1 MVPSKE
7 SSLSSISR
15 RKAMQQKTNIQETQ
29 LHNCEDEAIHLIE
42 SVQSFGYVIA
52 INPDTKKVQVFS
64 ENIKDLFK
72 VEIVA
77 GETLVTELIDIPSPD
92 APTFQTI
99 YETVK
104 GGNVRHAY
112 QWKFSKNAL
121 WLDDWEK
128 EGSGVAFDS
137 NGLLVIELEPTPQ
150 LSYEAAQK
158 WVPMDVDI
166 RTLLPDVDGSET
178 IGDVADSIAAVFKQ
192 YIGFDSVMVYQ
203 FDKAYCGE
211 VIGEAKQSPSRS
223 FKGLKF
229 PASDIPSQAR
239 ELYLK
244 NRVRC
249 VFDVEE
255 KPIGLIPALEASERP
270 PLDLSMSMVRS
281 VSPVHITYLKNMGIR
296 SSFSVSLVF
305 EGKLWGLLACHNSQP
320 KYIDQKK
327 RLVCE
332 SLGHLYAWQLHTKGL
347 HTKKEQ
353 FQIRQRKLNNIVHQ
367 LTSYGNPLEAIS
379 QKEKGLLD
387 VANACGMAVITPVDK
402 YLVGKTPSSDTLTAL
417 LDKLV
422 IVDSEESIAINKLAE
437 EVSDNCELNGIRG
450 MYISCVSAKL
460 GYYTVWF
467 REPLDKTIRW
477 AGRDAAKKG
486 VGKSLTPR
494 NSFDMYLQSVADESI
509 EWTEDDQLIIE
520 GFDHLFI
527 PYALSLK
534 ASLDKQVSKLE
545 ELDKAKDQFLA
556 SISHELRSPL
566 NSIVGWTDLALMDVG
581 NVERMTDALGV
592 IKRAAST
599 QAALINDILDLSRI
613 ISGTMKLS
621 THSLNI
627 ADSISEVA
635 KSFEAGFASKNIK
648 LSIHCE
654 DKHTQILGDNLRIKQ
669 VINNLLS
676 NSLKFT
682 SKGGTVHVRG
692 RREHSNYLIR
702 VKDNGKG
709 MTPEQI
715 THVFDRFYQGKSEHN
730 KHGLGLG
737 LSIVKSLVEMHGGEI
752 YAESDGP
759 NTGTAF
765 YVTLPIAPLS
775 LHDDIIE
782 TKNSKISDLTES
794 LRLNGLRI
802 LIAED
807 EQDAR
812 DFIKLFLEANG
823 ARVNVVKNGLLA
835 WKEINDM
842 PEAFDLLLSDIG
854 MPEMDGLGLVTKV
867 RASVIP
873 EIAALKAVALTAYA
887 YTSDRVKALKA
898 GFNNY
903 VSKPVDGEELL
914 TILEMYLPEDTH

>member
-1 MVPSKE
+1 MHQNHISQ
-7 SSLSSISR
+7 SSL
-15 RKAMQQKTNIQETQ
+15 Q
-29 LHNCEDEAIHLIE
+29 NCEDEAIHLIE

-92 APTFQTI
+92 APTFKTI
-99 YETVK
+99 HNALK
-104 GGNVRHAY
+104 GESVRHAY
-112 QWKFSKNAL
+112 QWKFAKNAL
-121 WLDDWEK
+121 WLDNWEK

-150 LSYEAAQK
+150 LSYEAAQQ

-166 RTLLPDVDGSET
+166 RALLPNVDDKES
-178 IGDVADSIAAVFKQ
+178 IGDVADAIAKVFKQ

-203 FDKAYCGE
+203 FDDAYCGE
-211 VIGEAKQSPSRS
+211 VIGEACESISRS

-229 PASDIPSQAR
+229 PASDIPKQAR

-255 KPIGLIPALEASERP
+255 QPTPLQPSILEAERP

-281 VSPVHITYLKNMGIR
+281 VSPVHIEYLKNMGIR

-305 EGKLWGLLACHNSQP
+305 EGKLWGLLACHNSEP

-332 SLGHLYAWQLHTKGL
+332 SLGHLYAWQMHTKALHTR
-347 HTKKEQ
+347 KEQ
-353 FQIRQRKLNNIVHQ
+353 FQMRQRKLNNIVHQ
-367 LTSYGNPLEAIS
+367 LTSYSNPLEAIS
-379 QKEKGLLD
+379 QKETALLD
-387 VANACGMAVITPVDK
+387 VADACGMAVITPTGN
-402 YLVGKTPSSDTLTAL
+402 YYVGKTPSEKTLTQL
-417 LDKLV
+417 LNKYS
-422 IVDSEESIAINKLAE
+422 IIDSEQSLAVNRLAN
-437 EVSDNCELNGIRG
+437 EVSDGCALNGIRG

-460 GYYTVWF
+460 GYFTVWF
-467 REPLDKTIRW
+467 REQRDKTIRW
-477 AGRDAAKKG
+477 AGKEAAKKD

-494 NSFDMYLQSVADESI
+494 NSFDMYLQSVADESV
-509 EWTEDDQLIIE
+509 EWSEDDKLIIE

-534 ASLDKQVSKLE
+534 ASLDKQISKLE

-566 NSIVGWTDLALMDVG
+566 NSIVGWTDLALMDVS
-581 NVERMTDALGV
+581 NVDRMTDALGV

-627 ADSISEVA
+627 ASSISEVA
-635 KSFEAGFASKNIK
+635 KSFEAGFASKNIQ
-648 LSIHCE
+648 LSISCE
-654 DKHTQILGDNLRIKQ
+654 DEHTQILGDNLRIKQ

-676 NSLKFT
+676 NALKFT

-692 RREHSNYLIR
+692 RREHSNYTLR

-709 MTPEQI
+709 MTQEQVA
-715 THVFDRFYQGKSEHN
+715 HVFERFYQGKDSHN

-752 YAESDGP
+752 QAHSDGP
-759 NTGTAF
+759 NTGTSF
-765 YVTLPIAPLS
+765 NITLPIAPLS
-775 LHDDIIE
+775 LHDDIVE
-782 TKNSKISDLTES
+782 TKNTEISDLTES

-802 LIAED
+802 LVAED

-812 DFIKLFLEANG
+812 DFIKLFLESNG

-835 WKEINDM
+835 WKELNDI

-854 MPEMDGLGLVTKV
+854 MPELDGLGLVLKM
-867 RASVIP
+867 RASQNP
-873 EIAALKAVALTAYA
+873 EIAKLNAVALTAYA

-898 GFNNY
+898 GFSNY

-914 TILEMYLPEDTH
+914 TILEMYMPETSNL

>member
-1 MVPSKE
+1 ME
-7 SSLSSISR
+7 HITDI
-15 RKAMQQKTNIQETQ
+15 KTAQ
-29 LHNCEDEAIHLIE
+29 LQNCEDEAIHLIE

-52 INPDTKKVQVFS
+52 IDPESKKVQVVS
-64 ENIKDLFK
+64 ENINDLFK
-72 VEIVA
+72 VEITPNH
-77 GETLVTELIDIPSPD
+77 TLITELIDIPSQE

-104 GGNVRHAY
+104 GGNTRRAY
-112 QWKFSKNAL
+112 QWKFAKNAL
-121 WLDDWEK
+121 WLDSWEK
-128 EGSGVAFDS
+128 EGSGVVFDS

-150 LSYEAAQK
+150 LSYEAAQQ
-158 WVPMDVDI
+158 WVPMDVDL
-166 RTLLPDVDGSET
+166 RTLLPDVDGCKS
-178 IGDVADSIAAVFKQ
+178 INDVADAIAQVFKK
-192 YIGFDSVMVYQ
+192 YIGFSSVMVYQ
-203 FDKAYCGE
+203 FDKDYCGE
-211 VIGEAKQSPSRS
+211 VIGEATAASSRS

-255 KPIGLIPALEASERP
+255 KPIGLQPSVKESGRP
-270 PLDLSMSMVRS
+270 EVDLSMSMVRS

-305 EGKLWGLLACHNSQP
+305 EGNLWGLLACHNNEP

-347 HTKKEQ
+347 HEKKEQ
-353 FQIRQRKLNNIVHQ
+353 FQIRQRKLNNIIHQ
-367 LTSYGNPLEAIS
+367 LTSYPNPLEAIT
-379 QKEKGLLD
+379 QKEAGLLD
-387 VANACGMAVITPVDK
+387 VANASGMAVITPFDK
-402 YLVGKTPSSDTLTAL
+402 YLVGRTPPEKTLTRL

-422 IVDSEESIAINKLAE
+422 ITNSEESIAINKLGN
-437 EVSDNCELNGIRG
+437 EVTDEYDLNGIRG

-467 REPLDKTIRW
+467 REPRDKTIRW
-477 AGRDAAKKG
+477 AGEEAAKKDI
-486 VGKSLTPR
+486 GKSLTPR
-494 NSFDMYLQSVADESI
+494 NSFDMYLQSVADESV

-534 ASLDKQVSKLE
+534 ASLDKQISKLE

-566 NSIVGWTDLALMDVG
+566 NSIAGWTDLALMDVK
-581 NVERMTDALGV
+581 NVDRMTDALGV

-621 THSLNI
+621 IHSLNI
-627 ADSISEVA
+627 ASSISEVA

-648 LSIHCE
+648 LSINCE
-654 DKHTQILGDNLRIKQ
+654 DEYTQILGDNLRIKQ

-676 NSLKFT
+676 NALKFT

-692 RREHSNYLIR
+692 KREHSNYLFR

-709 MTPEQI
+709 MTQEQI
-715 THVFDRFYQGKSEHN
+715 ARVFERFYQGKNEHN

-752 YAESDGP
+752 YAESDGL
-759 NTGTAF
+759 NSGTTF
-765 YVTLPIAPLS
+765 FVSLPIAPLS

-782 TKNSKISDLTES
+782 TKNPEISDLTAS
-794 LRLNGLRI
+794 LRLDGLRI
-802 LIAED
+802 LVAED

-812 DFIKLFLEANG
+812 DFIKLFLESNG
-823 ARVNVVKNGLLA
+823 ARVNVAKNGLLA
-835 WKEINDM
+835 WKALNDM

-854 MPEMDGLGLVTKV
+854 MPEMDGLGLVTKI
-867 RASVIP
+867 RASEVA
-873 EIAALKAVALTAYA
+873 EIAKLNAVALTAYA

-914 TILEMYLPEDTH
+914 TILEMYLPVNVH

>member
-1 MVPSKE
+1 MKVRFQNFSA
-7 SSLSSISR
+7 
-15 RKAMQQKTNIQETQ
+15 KAMQHVTDKKIKTLQ
-29 LHNCEDEAIHLIE
+29 NCEDEAIHLIE

-52 INPDTKKVQVFS
+52 VDPETKKIQVVS
-64 ENIKDLFK
+64 ENINELFK
-72 VEIVA
+72 VSITA
-77 GETLVTELIDIPSPD
+77 GETLITELIDTPSED
-92 APTFQTI
+92 APTFQSI
-99 YETVK
+99 YQSVK
-104 GGNVRHAY
+104 GGNTRRAY
-112 QWKFSKNAL
+112 QWKFAENAL
-121 WLDDWEK
+121 CLDNWEK

-150 LSYEAAQK
+150 LSYEAAQQ
-158 WVPMDVDI
+158 WVPMDVNI
-166 RTLLPDVDGSET
+166 RTLLPDVDGCES
-178 IGDVADSIAAVFKQ
+178 ISDVADAIAGVFKR

-203 FDKAYCGE
+203 FDKTYSGE
-211 VIGEAKQSPSRS
+211 VIGEAKFPGARS

-239 ELYLK
+239 ALYLK

-249 VFDVEE
+249 VFDVEHP
-255 KPIGLIPALEASERP
+255 PIALIPTVQEAERP

-305 EGKLWGLLACHNSQP
+305 EGKLWGLLACHNNEP

-332 SLGHLYAWQLHTKGL
+332 SLGHLYAWQLHTKAL
-347 HTKKEQ
+347 HEKKEQ
-353 FQIRQRKLNNIVHQ
+353 FQIRQRKLNTIIHQ
-367 LTSYGNPLEAIS
+367 LTGFSNPLEAIT

-402 YLVGKTPSSDTLTAL
+402 YLVGKTPSEQTLTRL
-417 LDKLV
+417 LDKFV
-422 IVDSEESIAINKLAE
+422 IPNSEESIAISKLAE
-437 EVSDNCELNGIRG
+437 EVSEQCDLNGIRG

-467 REPLDKTIRW
+467 REQKDKTIRW
-477 AGRDAAKKG
+477 AGREAANKD
-486 VGKSLTPR
+486 VGKVLTPR
-494 NSFDMYLQSVADESI
+494 NSFDMYLQSVADESV
-509 EWTEDDQLIIE
+509 EWSEDDQLIIE

-534 ASLDKQVSKLE
+534 ASLDKQISKLE

-566 NSIVGWTDLALMDVG
+566 NSIVGWTDLALMDVT
-581 NVERMTDALGV
+581 NVDRMSDALGV

-627 ADSISEVA
+627 AGSIFEVA
-635 KSFEAGFASKNIK
+635 KSFEAGFASKNIQ
-648 LSIHCE
+648 LSINCE
-654 DKHTQILGDNLRIKQ
+654 DEHTQILGDNLRIKQ

-676 NSLKFT
+676 NALKFT
-682 SKGGTVHVRG
+682 AKGGTVHVRG
-692 RREHSNYLIR
+692 RREHSNYLFR

-709 MTPEQI
+709 MTQDQI
-715 THVFDRFYQGKSEHN
+715 ARVFERFYQGKDSHN
-730 KHGLGLG
+730 KLGLGLG

-752 YAESDGP
+752 RAESDGP
-759 NTGTAF
+759 NSGTTF
-765 YVTLPIAPLS
+765 FVSLPIAPLS

-782 TKNSKISDLTES
+782 TKSSEISDLTES
-794 LRLNGLRI
+794 LRLSGLRI
-802 LIAED
+802 LVAED

-812 DFIKLFLEANG
+812 DFIKLFLESNG

-835 WKEINDM
+835 WKELNDM

-854 MPEMDGLGLVTKV
+854 MPEMDGLGLVLKM
-867 RASVIP
+867 RASEIP
-873 EIAALKAVALTAYA
+873 EIAKLNAVALTAYA

-914 TILEMYLPEDTH
+914 TILEMYLPETTH